1 MDGDEGA
8 LAPRQAQ
15 TVENSNAAVLLGLYL
30 LLLALFILL
39 VAISQVVETRSSAAL
54 DSVKTTFSPAV
65 EVTAPVAFAPIVSG
79 PVVGMADFHGRIR
92 VAVEEALPVAE
103 ITTAQAGRLMRVRV
117 STNVAFVRGEALL
130 SRVMPPFM
138 ERLAGAMDFAV
149 EGWRAEIELRVG
161 MRDTAEPAVAGD
173 AALAIAR
180 AGLLAREFVS
190 AGIAPAAIASG
201 VDTDLTALEIRFSVV
216 PTNTARV
223 TFDALAGER

>member
-8 LAPRQAQ
+8 LAPSQAH
-15 TVENSNAAVLLGLYL
+15 TADDNNAAVLLGLYL
-30 LLLALFILL
+30 LLLAFFILL
-39 VAISQVVETRSSAAL
+39 VSISQVVESRSSAAL

-65 EVTAPVAFAPIVSG
+65 DATAPIAFAPVVSG
-79 PVVGMADFHGRIR
+79 PIVGMEDFHGRIR
-92 VAVEEALPVAE
+92 AAVEAALPVAE
-103 ITTAQAGRLMRVRV
+103 ITTAQAGRVMRVRV
-117 STNVAFVRGEALL
+117 STNVAFVRGEARL
-130 SRVMPPFM
+130 SRAMPPFM
-138 ERLAGAMDFAV
+138 ERLSGAMHLAV